1 MARPGRLT
9 DPPAAADLAPIPG
22 QWRTWLAVERQ
33 LAAHTVIA
41 YGHDLASFLDFLV
54 RHLGMVP
61 GCAELAAL
69 QVRDFRAWLADR
81 RNHGLEPASIAR
93 ELSAIR
99 TFYRYLELRHDISNP
114 AVRGVRTPKHS
125 PPLPRAPGTAE
136 TRDLIAHAGR
146 VAREPWVAAR
156 DTALFTLLYGCGL
169 RIGEALALDVADVP
183 EGETMLVRGK
193 GGKERLVPLLPVVR
207 DAVAAYRDLCPW
219 HTGRGGPLFVGL
231 RGRRLQPAVV
241 QRTMKAARMALGL
254 PASAT
259 PHALRHAFA
268 THVLAG
274 GGDLRA
280 IQELLGHAS
289 LSTTQRYTHVD
300 ARRLID
306 VHRRAHPRNTA
317 G

>member
-1 MARPGRLT
+1 MAGPGRLT
-9 DPPAAADLAPIPG
+9 GVAVAADLAPITG
-22 QWRTWLAVERQ
+22 QWLNWLADERQ
-33 LAAHTVIA
+33 VARNTVLA
-41 YGHDLASFLDFLV
+41 YSHDLTSFLEFLL
-54 RHLGMVP
+54 RHLGTAP
-61 GCAELAAL
+61 GCAELGAL
-69 QVRDFRAWLADR
+69 EVRDFRAWLAHR
-81 RNHGLEPASIAR
+81 RNRGLDPASTAR

-99 TFYRYLELRHDISNP
+99 TFYRYLELRHGITNP
-114 AVRGVRTPKHS
+114 AVRSVRSAKHQ

-136 TRDLIAHAGR
+136 TRDVIDHA
-146 VAREPWVAAR
+146 ARSARRPWIAAR
-156 DTALFTLLYGCGL
+156 DTALLTLLYGCGL
-169 RIGEALALDVADVP
+169 RIGEALALDLGDVP
-183 EGETMLVRGK
+183 DGETMLVRGK

-207 DAVAAYRDLCPW
+207 DAIATYRELCPW
-219 HTGRGGPLFVGL
+219 HTGPADPLFVGQ

-241 QRTMKAARMALGL
+241 QRTVKAARTALGL
-254 PASAT
+254 PQAMT

-268 THVLAG
+268 THILAG

-306 VHRRAHPRNTA
+306 VHRRAHPRDTS